1 MKNEI
6 INLIQETIIE
16 KGGVFTT
23 LFGSEETEVH
33 YKLNINWIFNKTEL
47 KESIAI
53 VLEHIMSQVLQ
64 SYNVNKYEPEICA
77 SDEKYKVISF
87 DNSSIINRFLP
98 ISYEIT
104 DDNVKFTDLENYLE
118 DIDITENGQHI
129 YFKWAFPIYKID
141 NKILNS
147 F

>member
-6 INLIQETIIE
+6 TNLIQEFITE
-16 KGGVFTT
+16 KGGVYTT
-23 LFGSEETEVH
+23 LFGSQESKIH
-33 YKLNINWIFNKTEL
+33 YRLNINWIFNKTEL

-53 VLEHIMSQVLQ
+53 VLEHVISQVLQ
-64 SYNVNKYEPEICA
+64 AYNVNKYEPELCD
-77 SDEKYKVISF
+77 SHEKYKIISY
-87 DNSSIINRFLP
+87 DGNSTVNRFLP

-104 DDNVKFTDLENYLE
+104 DSNIKFADLENYIE

-129 YFKWAFPIYKID
+129 YFKWSFPIYEID
-141 NKILNS
+141 NIALNS